1 MLVSGKNFIFKT
13 WEERVV
19 ESVGFSLL
27 KQSSIYTVIKYCKY
41 TQDKMLRHS
50 EKTVPLLRAEPS
62 TALSF
67 SGMSINATKGEPNS
81 VLE

>member
-1 MLVSGKNFIFKT
+1 MGRTCGRKCGILF
-13 WEERVV
+13 
-19 ESVGFSLL
+19 

-50 EKTVPLLRAEPS
+50 EKTVPLLIAVPS

-67 SGMSINATKGEPNS
+67 SGMSINAIEGEPNS
-81 VLE
+81 FLE